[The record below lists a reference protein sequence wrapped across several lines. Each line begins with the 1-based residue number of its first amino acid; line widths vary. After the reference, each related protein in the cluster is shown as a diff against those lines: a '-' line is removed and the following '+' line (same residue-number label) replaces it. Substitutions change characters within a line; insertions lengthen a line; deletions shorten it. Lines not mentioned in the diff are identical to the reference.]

1 MGRGGG
7 EAEVDEGGDD
17 GRSAGLLKRI
27 NRDVE
32 WKWKAVRG

>member
-7 EAEVDEGGDD
+7 VAEVDEGGDD
-17 GRSAGLLKRI
+17 GSAGLLKRI